1 MPPTP
6 PTGRG
11 GGGKTPPSSSSSS
24 SSGGNQ
30 WFPDPTKS
38 HNASAIP
45 KPPKAKFSWS
55 GLSEKAQQGWE
66 SGTKRF
72 SSAAADAKSFTMR
85 VDTKVDFIGPA
96 LESANSTRDQMWK
109 LVPPFMQNAIVKGYP
124 YAGTVLVTSV
134 GTRYYCRR
142 RANAREA
149 VLSAELATL
158 RSRKVELEGTVQS
171 LDTALMESKLKAAQP
186 AGDVLQ
192 MAKHVAMA
200 TKAAAAAAEAAASAS
215 AGCQRRGGSGMDGGA
230 TNGQY
235 PMPPYPF
242 PGPPP
247 STPNPSSQPTAPPP
261 KR

>member
-1 MPPTP
+1 MRDGQTGTAVHAERHREGLSVRGHRARHQCGHALLLQTP
-6 PTGRG
+6 RG
-11 GGGKTPPSSSSSS
+11 ASSSS
-24 SSGGNQ
+24 Q
-30 WFPDPTKS
+30 PHP
-38 HNASAIP
+38 
-45 KPPKAKFSWS
+45 
-55 GLSEKAQQGWE
+55 E
-66 SGTKRF
+66 
-72 SSAAADAKSFTMR
+72 
-85 VDTKVDFIGPA
+85 
-96 LESANSTRDQMWK
+96 
-109 LVPPFMQNAIVKGYP
+109 
-124 YAGTVLVTSV
+124 
-134 GTRYYCRR
+134 R
-142 RANAREA
+142 RAGRRGLARETASKTDETILSWPHERFFKFLVIDTVATALYQLGNSCSSPRTAAPHRSGDSRRLAVIGLAQNAREA

-230 TNGQY
+230 TYGQY